1 MPDMNHRYT
10 IETLRELIAVRR
22 EGEQGF
28 RACAEHAGSEEL
40 RDVLMA
46 HAHEC
51 ARAVEG
57 LQALVRQLGGDP
69 RLRATSPRATRRGWL
84 NPRSTLAR
92 NEDGA
97 ILDDCERGASRI
109 LEVYR
114 NALDDPLPDFVRRV
128 VLRQFEA
135 VMSDH
140 DQIRDLR
147 NERQLRETLPT
158 STPGAQ
164 AGQH

>member
-1 MPDMNHRYT
+1 MNHQYT
-10 IETLRELIAVRR
+10 IGTLRELIAVRR
-22 EGEQGF
+22 DSEQGF
-28 RACAEHAGSEEL
+28 RACAEHASSE
-40 RDVLMA
+40 
-46 HAHEC
+46 
-51 ARAVEG
+51 
-57 LQALVRQLGGDP
+57 
-69 RLRATSPRATRRGWL
+69 RLRAIFLIHARGCTRAIRELQSLIRQVGEDPHRRAMSSGATHRGWL
-84 NPRSTLAR
+84 NLRAALAR

-97 ILDDCERGASRI
+97 ILDECERGASRI

-114 NALDDPLPDFVRRV
+114 NALDDPLPDFVRGV
-128 VLRQFEA
+128 VLRQFEG

-147 NERQLRETLPT
+147 NERQIRESLLT